1 MLKMWEAGLSP
12 DVLSARNALLGGASR
27 LEYFID
33 FFALFSS
40 LFLKFL
46 AEVDS
51 GTVSFLPYS

>member
-1 MLKMWEAGLSP
+1 MWEAGLSP

-27 LEYFID
+27 WEYFID